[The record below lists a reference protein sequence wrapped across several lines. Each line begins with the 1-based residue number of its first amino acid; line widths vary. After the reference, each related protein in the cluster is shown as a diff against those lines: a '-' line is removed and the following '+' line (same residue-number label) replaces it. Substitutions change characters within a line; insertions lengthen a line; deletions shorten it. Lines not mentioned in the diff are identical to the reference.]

1 MPDAGVTPLAHTPSG
16 SAFRCRAPVAGRR
29 FTLLEVLIAVA
40 ILGVSVALILSILA
54 GARARILRAERN
66 WARQHLLAQAA
77 EWYLLAGVTNEPPS
91 GLLPPGFAA
100 RAELVR
106 ITDLPVEAQDPLD
119 GWVLGRFMIQLTGRA
134 GEELGELPIDKL
146 VREDAL

>member
-1 MPDAGVTPLAHTPSG
+1 MPDAGDTFASCPPSG
-16 SAFRCRAPVAGRR
+16 SIFRFRPAAVGRR

-54 GARARILRAERN
+54 GARSRILRAERN
-66 WARQHLLAQAA
+66 WARQHLMSQAA
-77 EWYLLAGVTNEPPS
+77 EWYLLAGANAEPPS
-91 GLLPPGFAA
+91 GLMPPGFAA

-106 ITDLPVEAQDPLD
+106 VDDLPVEVQDPLD
-119 GWVLGRFMIQLTGRA
+119 GWVLGRFNIHLTGRA
-134 GEELGELPIDKL
+134 GESLGDLQIDKL